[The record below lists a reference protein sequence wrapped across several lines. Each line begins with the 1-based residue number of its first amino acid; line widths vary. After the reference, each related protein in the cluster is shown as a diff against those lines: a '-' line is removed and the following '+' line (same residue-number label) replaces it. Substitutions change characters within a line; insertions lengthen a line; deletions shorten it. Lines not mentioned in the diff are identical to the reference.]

1 MNGSTGTLLLY
12 VALAGAAMYF
22 LMIRPA
28 RNRQRQQQAT
38 VAALHPGAEIMTTSG
53 IFGTVAVVT
62 EEEISLEIAPGVF
75 MRILPAAVGRVIEP
89 GEPEPS
95 PTVAEQPDSEPPVD

>member
-28 RNRQRQQQAT
+28 RTRQRQQQET
-38 VAALHPGAEIMTTSG
+38 IAAIHPGAEIMTTSG
-53 IFGTVAVVT
+53 IFGTVAAISDDQ
-62 EEEISLEIAPGVF
+62 ISLEVSPGVF
-75 MRILPAAVGRVIEP
+75 IRILPAAVARVIESA
-89 GEPEPS
+89 PS
-95 PTVAEQPDSEPPVD
+95 ATTVAEQPDDEPPVD